1 VPDLEAA
8 AGQRAPPTAPCS
20 CTNPDASR
28 VQPKVGNRGRRWI
41 RWWDRGLALSVSGAG
56 FAGSVCYFCSTNL
69 AWGDLACVMDKA
81 DARSI
86 RRGHQHRKQRA
97 AGRGRGRGQ
106 GAGVGRGGASTS
118 DLGSNAHR
126 FHSVRAHPH
135 VTISSTLPFTPAS
148 PLAEI
153 QTETEGW
160 LQDDDDEEEL
170 DPHAPVRRSQGADLE
185 ALLDEAGERGSS
197 PPKP

>member
-1 VPDLEAA
+1 MRAVCSPRLGTA
-8 AGQRAPPTAPCS
+8 AGGGLGGGIVGLLSLSLGQASLAPFAISARPTWP
-20 CTNPDASR
+20 
-28 VQPKVGNRGRRWI
+28 
-41 RWWDRGLALSVSGAG
+41 GA
-56 FAGSVCYFCSTNL
+56 T
-69 AWGDLACVMDKA
+69 CVMDKA

-135 VTISSTLPFTPAS
+135 VTISSTLPFTPAC